1 MAYTQ
6 VKTAYTGS
14 PIEISGMGTNYT
26 IKWKFT
32 CNGKTSEGTI
42 ATHQSAETYKWTPPN
57 RTFVPLFGNQ
67 VKGELHIYVYPNGSS
82 TMGFGDETY
91 TLILDPS
98 IKPNIDNPH
107 SILQGTKYNDKAIS
121 SYTTI
126 GVSVTVARVTG
137 AKQTVTIS
145 DGRTS
150 HQIDVEGG
158 SGNSEISCMFSTY
171 NVPND
176 STNGYID
183 VEFSIVATDA
193 RGRKA
198 TRTFTERVYKYVKP
212 ICKISTFRNE
222 DGTRISVNYEASCQ
236 DTVAE
241 KANSI
246 TQIIGVIDTG
256 EGTTP
261 QTLDLTNLT
270 SPQMLPGVVEASES
284 YIVRVVVVDSIGI
297 GITAE
302 TISSGDAPVMEI
314 GRDGRTIVFFGS
326 APTSANENTI
336 QFGKL
341 LSGRTIIGEKSIKFN
356 YNKVE
361 MFHVGYDIFTDD
373 EGTHAVKTIVFGDN
387 NTVKGDLAAAIGID
401 NVVTN
406 QCGIALG
413 NSNKVSGVASAAIGS
428 ELKVSS
434 HEQTVVGRY
443 NIEDIDD
450 KYAFIVGNGGSDTNR
465 SNALAVCYDGDV
477 EINGK
482 SVNNPFMGSVFHHY
496 GNAETILTADKK
508 RINIPAFT
516 SGAGESLSD
525 LYTRSD
531 NFKITIRKNGVYAI
545 IARVGFRPYSAGG
558 RAEFA
563 LHKND
568 TRIAMYASSMWCPK
582 ADTRIRLVPFIL
594 SLSAGDSISFQ
605 GQMTDADVGYMLIM
619 DIMMYALDY
628 EGKYK

>member
-57 RTFVPLFGNQ
+57 STFVPLFGNQ

-198 TRTFTERVYKYVKP
+198 TRTFTERVYKYIKP
-212 ICKISTFRNE
+212 TCKISTFRNE

-261 QTLDLTNLT
+261 QTLDLINLT

-284 YIVRVVVVDSIGI
+284 YIVRVVVVDSIGL
-297 GITAE
+297 GNNAE

-326 APTSANENTI
+326 APTSANENTV

-406 QCGIALG
+406 QCGIAFG

-482 SVNNPFMGSVFHHY
+482 SINNPFMGSVFHHY
-496 GNAETILTADKK
+496 GNAETTLTADKK

-605 GQMTDADVGYMLIM
+605 GQMTDANVGYMSIM

>member
-14 PIEISGMGTNYT
+14 PIKISGMGTNYT
-26 IKWKFT
+26 LKWKFT

-42 ATHQSAETYKWTPPN
+42 ATHQSADTYKWTPPN
-57 RTFVPLFGNQ
+57 STFVPLFGNQ

-98 IKPNIDNPH
+98 IKPNIDYTH

-121 SYTTI
+121 YYTI
-126 GVSVTVARVTG
+126 VGVSTKVARVTG
-137 AKQTVTIS
+137 ASQTVTIS

-150 HQIDVEGG
+150 YQENVDAG
-158 SGNSEISCMFSTY
+158 SGYSEISYMFSAY
-171 NVPND
+171 NVPSD

-183 VEFSIVATDA
+183 VEFSVVATDA

-198 TRTFTERVYKYVKP
+198 TRTFTERIYKYVKP
-212 ICKISTFRNE
+212 SCKISTFRNE

-236 DTVAE
+236 DTVAG

-261 QTLDLTNLT
+261 QTLDLTNLA

-284 YIVRVVVVDSIGI
+284 YMVRVVVVDSIGL

-302 TISSGDAPVMEI
+302 TISSGDSPVMEI
-314 GRDGRTIVFFGS
+314 GKDGRTIVFFGS
-326 APTSANENTI
+326 APSSANENTI

-341 LSGRTIIGEKSIKFN
+341 LSGRTIIGEKNIKFN

-387 NTVKGDLAAAIGID
+387 NIVKGDLAAAIGID
-401 NVVTN
+401 NTVTN
-406 QCGIALG
+406 TCGFAFG
-413 NSNKVSGVASAAIGS
+413 NSNEVSGIASAAIGS
-428 ELKVSS
+428 KLKVSS
-434 HEQTVVGRY
+434 HEQTVVGRF
-443 NIEDIDD
+443 NIEDVDD

-477 EINGK
+477 EVNGK
-482 SVNNPFMGSVFHHY
+482 SVNNPFMGEVFHYY
-496 GNAETILTADKK
+496 GNAETTLTADKK

-516 SGAGESLSD
+516 SGAGGLLSK
-525 LYTRSD
+525 LYTRS
-531 NFKITIRKNGVYAI
+531 NNLKITIKRNGLYAVM
-545 IARVGFRPYSAGG
+545 ARVAFRPYSAGG

-563 LHKND
+563 MHINGERL
-568 TRIAMYASSMWCPK
+568 AMYASSMWCPK
-582 ADTRIRLVPFIL
+582 ADTRVRIVPFIL
-594 SLSAGDSISFQ
+594 PLNDGDSISFN
-605 GQMTDADVGYMLIM
+605 GQMTDANVGYMQIF